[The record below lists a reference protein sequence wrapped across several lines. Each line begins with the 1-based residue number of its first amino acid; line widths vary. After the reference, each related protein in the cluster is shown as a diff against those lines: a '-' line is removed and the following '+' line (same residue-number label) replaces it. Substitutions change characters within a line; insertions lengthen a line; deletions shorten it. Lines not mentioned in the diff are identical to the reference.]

1 MPIGWQSERVRLVP
15 LDFERHFEN
24 CYRWINDPDVGEWL
38 AVGDEPMAHLAE
50 KEWFENAQ
58 RGSRTDIAFAI
69 ETLDGNHIGQ
79 TGIHDISYKHGT
91 AFTGSFI
98 GEATERGRG
107 YGTEAAV
114 LRSWYCFHVLG
125 LRLLTSEY
133 IGGNA
138 RSQRMQE
145 KVGYVEYGTVPKAFW
160 KRGEHRDK
168 VRTYLTR
175 ERFFELH
182 PEWLKHKG

>member
-1 MPIGWQSERVRLVP
+1 MPIGWQGERIRLVP

-38 AVGDEPMAHLAE
+38 AVGDEPMGRLAE
-50 KEWFENAQ
+50 KEWFEGAE
-58 RGSRTDIAFAI
+58 RGRPNDIAFAI
-69 ETLDGNHIGQ
+69 ETLDGRHIGQ
-79 TGIHDISYKHGT
+79 SGIHQIAHKHGT
-91 AFTGSFI
+91 ALTGSFI
-98 GEATERGRG
+98 GDPAERGKG

-125 LRLLTSEY
+125 LRLLVSEY
-133 IGGNA
+133 IGGNE
-138 RSQRMQE
+138 RSRRMQE
-145 KVGYVEYGTVPKAFW
+145 KAGYVVYGTLPGSFW
-160 KRGEHRDK
+160 KRGEYRDK

-182 PEWLKHKG
+182 PEALER